1 MLRDRGRGWG
11 WTLRYDMDSMRTCL
25 GLAQAVD
32 ATGAWVVGGG
42 GMLMFLEDAT
52 CSALRHGF
60 YAHISQWMLWDH
72 GGGGLHLK
80 TM

>member
-11 WTLRYDMDSMRTCL
+11 WTLRYDMDSMCTCL

-32 ATGAWVVGGG
+32 AIGG

-52 CSALRHGF
+52 CSGCHT
-60 YAHISQWMLWDH
+60 QWTPRYDM
-72 GGGGLHLK
+72 GSTCTCRSGCYG
-80 TM
+80 TMGVEGCT